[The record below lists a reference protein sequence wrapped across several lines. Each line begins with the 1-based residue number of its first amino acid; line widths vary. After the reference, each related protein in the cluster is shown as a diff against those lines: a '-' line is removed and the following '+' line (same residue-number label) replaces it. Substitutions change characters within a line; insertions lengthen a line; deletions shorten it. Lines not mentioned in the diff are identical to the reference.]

1 MNAAMARLEFR
12 RGRVLVGGLML
23 VVILYAGVIAA
34 FYPTMRDNSSI
45 IDQYLNLMPKG
56 FMAAFGMTGSL
67 SDPGIFFTTYIGSFL
82 WPVAAAM
89 AGIVLATRPVAADLD
104 RGYLELTLAT
114 PTSRVRLLG
123 WAIVGQLIALGVLVV
138 VMIGAVLVGGWLVNA
153 GFDAALFLRAI
164 PVEVAFGAAIAGP
177 ATLLSVVTLS
187 RGRSAGIVAG
197 ALIAMYLIRI
207 VVGVEPSL
215 DWLGRLSLFQY
226 ADVRGALTAGSF
238 PIGDTL
244 VLAGIGAIT
253 WVAALALFRRRDL
266 AA

>member
-1 MNAAMARLEFR
+1 MIGLAFRLELR
-12 RGRVLVGGLML
+12 RSRIIAVGLALVALVYGGL
-23 VVILYAGVIAA
+23 IAA
-34 FYPTMRDNSSI
+34 IYPILLANTAMIED
-45 IDQYLNLMPKG
+45 YMKLFPKEI
-56 FMAAFGMTGSL
+56 MAGFGMTGNL
-67 SDPGIFFTTYIGSFL
+67 AAPGIFFTTYIGSFL